1 MKKVNVTISY
11 DEEKLKALRWY
22 MEQKG
27 ISLEDELSKSVDT
40 LFVKNVPASV
50 RSYIMR
56 DPEAGGD
63 GETPKPQRKNT
74 APREVTDNG

>member
-1 MKKVNVTISY
+1 MKKVNVTITC
-11 DEEKLKALRWY
+11 DEEKVKALRWY
-22 MEQKG
+22 LDQKDVQ
-27 ISLEDELSKSVDT
+27 LEDELSKSLES

-74 APREVTDNG
+74 APKEVTEVG